1 MEKLY
6 QAKRLEFRLENTNN
20 IKNNEKYG
28 FHVTMNMKFI
38 FFYFIKIKE
47 DKMAHLFDTIHPNFF
62 SVLSSPNKKTYI
74 DCIFIIYHTID
85 TVEDAFQGDREIIIQ
100 RLIDYFDEQPQD
112 EFLDVEDDEQART
125 SRQKAVHVIN
135 VLKKNGWLGEEELGD
150 YRTSLNLFDY
160 SIQLI
165 DMLENIS
172 LNRQSEYTGEIFTV
186 YSLLSSFTMDEGIGV
201 LEQAYQKTN
210 DILRKL
216 KSLKANIYRYYFDI
230 TKKHNR
236 NDLQNLLEKLLV
248 EYKQNFFDSAYY
260 NLKTTDSLPRYKRS
274 IMESINRI
282 QNDEILMDQ
291 LAYKVQSIKRIDDY
305 NEAFHYIEDRLR
317 YITDSFQ
324 ALEHLILAI
333 DRKNEQYISAAA
345 AKILFL
351 TNQSDDI
358 EGIFNR
364 LFRIILTQKDVN
376 YNSFFHLSQLR
387 NLDTGSLYNQR
398 RMRIEPTP
406 EEITF
411 DDDLISEEYR
421 REKIKALLK
430 NNIYGK
436 KEINEYAKSL
446 LNGEKMI
453 EAAHVPMET
462 QEDYVKLILIFLYSK
477 SVGMHYDVE
486 LLGKPCT
493 NNFVTFQNFRIKEV
507 RR

>member
-1 MEKLY
+1 M
-6 QAKRLEFRLENTNN
+6 
-20 IKNNEKYG
+20 
-28 FHVTMNMKFI
+28 
-38 FFYFIKIKE
+38 
-47 DKMAHLFDTIHPNFF
+47 MAHLFDTIHPNFF
-62 SVLSSPNKKTYI
+62 SVLSSPNKKTYV

-112 EFLDVEDDEQART
+112 EFLDMEDDEVART
-125 SRQKAVHVIN
+125 SRQKALHVIS

-150 YRTSLNLFDY
+150 YKTSLNLFDY

-165 DMLENIS
+165 DMLENIAQ
-172 LNRQSEYTGEIFTV
+172 NRQSEYTGEIYTV
-186 YSLLSSFTMDEGIGV
+186 YSLLSSFNIDEGIGV
-201 LEQAYQKTN
+201 LEQAYQKTQ

-216 KSLKANIYRYYFDI
+216 KSLKANIYRYYYDI
-230 TKKHNR
+230 TKKHNK
-236 NDLQNLLEKLLV
+236 NDLHHLLEKLLV

-274 IMESINRI
+274 ILESINRL
-282 QNDEILMDQ
+282 QNSEDLMDK
-291 LAYKVQSIKRIDDY
+291 LAFKVQSVKRMDDY

-317 YITDSFQ
+317 YITDSF
-324 ALEHLILAI
+324 ASLEHLILAI

-364 LFRIILTQKDVN
+364 LFKIILTQKEVN
-376 YNSFFHLSQLR
+376 YNQLFFISQMR

-398 RMRIEPTP
+398 RMRAEPVI

-411 DDDLISEEYR
+411 DDDMISEEYR

-436 KEINEYAKSL
+436 KEIDEHVRHL
-446 LNGEKMI
+446 LNGEKTI
-453 EAAHVPMET
+453 EAQHIPIET
-462 QEDYVKLILIFLYSK
+462 QEDFVKLILIFLYSK
-477 SVGMHYDVE
+477 SVGMHYDIE
-486 LLGKPCT
+486 LLGKECK
-493 NNFVTFQNFRIKEV
+493 NNFVTFQNFKIKEV

>member
-1 MEKLY
+1 M
-6 QAKRLEFRLENTNN
+6 T
-20 IKNNEKYG
+20 

-47 DKMAHLFDTIHPNFF
+47 DMMAHLFDTIHPNFF
-62 SVLSSPNKKTYI
+62 SVLSSPNKKTYV

-85 TVEDAFQGDREIIIQ
+85 TVEDAFQGDREVIIQ

-112 EFLDVEDDEQART
+112 EFLDIEDDEQART
-125 SRQKAVHVIN
+125 SRQKALHVIN

-150 YRTSLNLFDY
+150 YKTSLNLFDY
-160 SIQLI
+160 SIQMI
-165 DMLENIS
+165 DMLESIAT
-172 LNRQSEYTGEIFTV
+172 NRQSEYTGEIYTV
-186 YSLLSSFTMDEGIGV
+186 YSLLSSFNIDEGIGV
-201 LEQAYQKTN
+201 LEQAYQKTH

-216 KSLKANIYRYYFDI
+216 KSLKANIYRYYYDI
-230 TKKHNR
+230 TKKQNR

-274 IMESINRI
+274 ILESISKI
-282 QNDEILMDQ
+282 QNNEDLMDQ
-291 LAYKVQSIKRIDDY
+291 LTYKVQAVKRIEDY
-305 NEAFHYIEDRLR
+305 NECFHYVEDRLR
-317 YITDSFQ
+317 FITDSF
-324 ALEHLILAI
+324 ASLEHLILAI

-351 TNQSDDI
+351 TNKSDDI

-364 LFRIILTQKDVN
+364 LFRIIMNQKDIN
-376 YNSFFHLSQLR
+376 YSQLFNISQIR

-398 RMRIEPTP
+398 RMRIDTVI

-411 DDDLISEEYR
+411 DENLITEEYR
-421 REKIKALLK
+421 KEKIRALLK

-436 KEINEYAKSL
+436 KEINEYAKHL
-446 LNGEKMI
+446 LGQEKSV
-453 EAAHVPMET
+453 EAASVPLET

-486 LLGKPCT
+486 LMGKECT

-507 RR
+507 KR

>member
-1 MEKLY
+1 
-6 QAKRLEFRLENTNN
+6 
-20 IKNNEKYG
+20 
-28 FHVTMNMKFI
+28 
-38 FFYFIKIKE
+38 
-47 DKMAHLFDTIHPNFF
+47 MAQLFDTIHPNFF
-62 SVLSSPNKKTYI
+62 SVLSSPNKKTYV

-85 TVEDAFQGDREIIIQ
+85 TVEDAFQGDREVIIQ
-100 RLIDYFDEQPQD
+100 RLIDYFDEQPLD
-112 EFLDVEDDEQART
+112 EFLDVEEDEPART
-125 SRQKAVHVIN
+125 SRQKALHVIN

-150 YRTSLNLFDY
+150 YKTSLNLFDY

-172 LNRQSEYTGEIFTV
+172 SNRQSEYTGEIYAV
-186 YSLLSSFTMDEGIGV
+186 YSLLSSFNMDEGIGV
-201 LEQAYQKTN
+201 LEQAYQKTH

-230 TKKHNR
+230 TKKHNK
-236 NDLQNLLEKLLV
+236 NDLHHLLEKLLV

-274 IMESINRI
+274 ILESISRI
-282 QNDEILMDQ
+282 QNNDILMDQ
-291 LAYKVQSIKRIDDY
+291 LAYKVQNIKRVEDY
-305 NEAFHYIEDRLR
+305 NDAFHYVEDRLR
-317 YITDSFQ
+317 FITDSF
-324 ALEHLILAI
+324 ASLEHLILAI

-364 LFRIILTQKDVN
+364 LFKIILTNKDIN
-376 YNSFFHLSQLR
+376 YNEIFYLTQMK

-398 RMRIEPTP
+398 RMRVETIP

-436 KEINEYAKSL
+436 KEIDEHVKHL
-446 LNGEKMI
+446 LNGETHI
-453 EAAHVPMET
+453 DASDVQIET

-477 SVGMHYDVE
+477 SVGMHYDVQ
-486 LLGKPCT
+486 LLGKECK